1 MRLVRTH
8 LKRRIN
14 MKTYTV
20 IRIYD
25 EHKRIIYQDLLICSK
40 EQAEKKAA
48 ADCEWLGGVSW
59 EVSTLV
65 QPF

>member
-1 MRLVRTH
+1 
-8 LKRRIN
+8 
-14 MKTYTV
+14 MKTYPAMKTYAV

-25 EHKRIIYQDLLICSK
+25 DHKRVIYMDYLMISK
-40 EQAEKKAA
+40 EQAEKKAK
-48 ADCEWLGGVSW
+48 ADCEYLGGVSW

>member
-1 MRLVRTH
+1 
-8 LKRRIN
+8 
-14 MKTYTV
+14 MKTYPAMKTYAV

-25 EHKRIIYQDLLICSK
+25 EHKRIIHQQLCICSK

-48 ADCEWLGGVSW
+48 SDCEWLGGASW

>member
-1 MRLVRTH
+1 
-8 LKRRIN
+8 

-25 EHKRIIYQDLLICSK
+25 EHKRVIHQQLCTCSK

-48 ADCEWLGGVSW
+48 SDCEWLGGKSW
-59 EVSTLV
+59 DVCTLV